1 MSVQLIAAS
10 VWSALTDAARR
21 SKKPAYAAV
30 ASFGKGAAD
39 LLRLPP
45 GSQLVVDASEG
56 AVKHGQT
63 HPADLKRM
71 RRRKVLVYVRSA
83 LTDAARRSKKPAYA
97 GVASFGKGAADLLRL
112 RSAEEWAGRLKTP
125 AEMPVVIRSALQN
138 PLPNGLG
145 VDCTAERSHWT
156 SQQPAIS
163 QCG

>member
-45 GSQLVVDASEG
+45 GSQLVVDASEC

-71 RRRKVLVYVRSA
+71 RRRKVLVYVRIV
-83 LTDAARRSKKPAYA
+83 T
-97 GVASFGKGAADLLRL
+97 G
-112 RSAEEWAGRLKTP
+112 RSAEEWAGRLMTL
-125 AEMPVVIRSALQN
+125 AEMPVVKGVPSKIPCQTVLAPTALPSARTGHRN
-138 PLPNGLG
+138 
-145 VDCTAERSHWT
+145 S
-156 SQQPAIS
+156 QPAIARERHGGTT
-163 QCG
+163 CHFRG